1 MRYAVGRCVLISS
14 SVGLGAD
21 RCTRTLGQTK
31 KPWARPM
38 RPGNLLG
45 DHGQRAITL
54 ALILEPVLAHEHQVG
69 ASAPLA
75 RQGCTDFGDDA
86 EIERRAT
93 LLEGP
98 GQGLQTAPQRPA
110 GPAVGLLLQLI

>member
-1 MRYAVGRCVLISS
+1 FFWRICGCRSHSEPLRSAVRRCWLTGSSAGR
-14 SVGLGAD
+14 GAD
-21 RCTRTLGQTK
+21 RCTPTLVQAK
-31 KPWARPM
+31 KPWDRPM

-45 DHGQRAITL
+45 DHGERAITL
-54 ALILEPVLAHEHQVG
+54 AFIFEPVLAHEHQVG

-98 GQGLQTAPQRPA
+98 
-110 GPAVGLLLQLI
+110 